1 MKKLIMCAFVLAVV
15 GTLLVIITDSDAKSP
30 LVITK
35 KVIYTDP
42 MLEYDF
48 TAKVYDI
55 PPVYNPD
62 KKVDPFMDIF
72 PAEKKEDKVAAN
84 IPETP
89 LTKWRTSQ
97 LKLTSIIVNH
107 VFAYAYFTT
116 PANERVYRA
125 EVGNYIGKS
134 GTTISSIKTGMVGL
148 SDGEVLAFNR

>member
-1 MKKLIMCAFVLAVV
+1 MKKIIFAAFVLAIV
-15 GTLLVIITDSDAKSP
+15 GTCLEIITDSDAKSP

-35 KVIYTDP
+35 KVISTDP
-42 MLEYDF
+42 RLEYDF
-48 TAKVYDI
+48 TPKVYDI

-62 KKVDPFMDIF
+62 KKVDPFMSIF
-72 PAEKKEDKVAAN
+72 PAENKEDKVMAN

-107 VFAYAYFTT
+107 VFAYAYFTI
-116 PANERVYRA
+116 PNEERVYRA

-134 GTTISSIKTGMVGL
+134 GTTISSIKTGVVSL
-148 SDGEVLAFNR
+148 SDGDVIAFNR